1 MATTPA
7 FRTWTY
13 EEFARL
19 PNDGNRYEVI
29 AGELVVSPAP
39 SFLHQELVGRMHVL
53 LRVFADAHK
62 LGKVV
67 LGPFDVLFG
76 PGDYLEPDL
85 LFVRRDR
92 HWIISKRGIE
102 EEAPDLV
109 IEVLSPSTSFR
120 DRGIKRE
127 RYAHFGVAEYW
138 IVDPRREQIEVY
150 RFVDG
155 AANALALSSG
165 TLEWRPIPDGPALE
179 IDVAALFR
187 DLE

>member
-13 EEFARL
+13 EEFAQL

-29 AGELVVSPAP
+29 AGELVVSPSP
-39 SFLHQELVGRMHVL
+39 SMPHQELVFRL
-53 LRVFADAHK
+53 AIQLRLFADEHQ
-62 LGKVV
+62 LGRVV
-67 LGPFDVLFG
+67 LGPADVLFG

-92 HWIISKRGIE
+92 HGIISERGI

-120 DRGIKRE
+120 DRGIKLQ
-127 RYAHFGVAEYW
+127 RYAHFGVPEYW
-138 IVDPRREQIEVY
+138 ILDPRKQQVEVH
-150 RFVDG
+150 RPAEDATNVVVLTAG
-155 AANALALSSG
+155 M
-165 TLEWRPIPDGPALE
+165 LEWRPVADGPALQ